1 MYKLPTPTSL
11 LTRTAALELA
21 KTYDMPV
28 VVPNEWL
35 RYDVAYPSGVTRNF
49 DAWCDYIRALYCT
62 GADNYLVQNIY
73 TFALSHARR
82 CPSCGEWYPVSEFQN
97 SPYYDRN
104 SEGMETPE
112 DNEECRACVQDGNAH
127 SEMVARK
134 ECFA

>member
-1 MYKLPTPTSL
+1 MYKLPTPTAL
-11 LTRTAALELA
+11 LTRTAALEIA

-35 RYDVAYPSGVTRNF
+35 RYDVAWPNGDTTHYRYLSDAEGMILYHNRSDYVTQNEINHEL
-49 DAWCDYIRALYCT
+49 AIRR
-62 GADNYLVQNIY
+62 I
-73 TFALSHARR
+73 
-82 CPSCGEWYPVSEFQN
+82 CPDCGIGKPISEFQN

-112 DNEECRACVQDGNAH
+112 DNEECRACIQDANAH
-127 SEMVARK
+127 AEMVARK